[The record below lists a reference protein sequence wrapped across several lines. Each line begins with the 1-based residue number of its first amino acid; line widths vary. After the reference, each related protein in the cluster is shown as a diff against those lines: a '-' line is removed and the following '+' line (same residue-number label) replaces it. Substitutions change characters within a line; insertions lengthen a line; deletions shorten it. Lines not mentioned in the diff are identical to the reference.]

1 LFRAL
6 SATLPSDR
14 RRNAVYLIRERYIC
28 KEVNAFMVAHE
39 MSTYPGASNSEREEL
54 MNWIL
59 ERGEARG
66 PYVEDAI
73 RKFRWDIRANTNQ
86 SFGRLGRRRLK
97 DALEK
102 FEQDSRAYRRL

>member
-1 LFRAL
+1 MLLFTLAATYCFRTKHESPVTQGRFPHNLFKAL

-14 RRNAVYLIRERYIC
+14 RSNAVCLIRERYMC

-39 MSTYPGASNSEREEL
+39 MSTYPGASNSEREDL

-59 ERGEARG
+59 QRGEARG

-73 RKFRWDIRANTNQ
+73 
-86 SFGRLGRRRLK
+86 
-97 DALEK
+97 
-102 FEQDSRAYRRL
+102 